1 MKKMKASLLATF
13 LLIMVGALM
22 VGGATVAWFTSQAE
36 NNDNSFASGT
46 LEISLDK
53 PNGTKYFNI
62 SNIAPGDSG
71 STELTV
77 SNSGTLE
84 FRYNFSL
91 TEEGKLFDGETP
103 LVITIKDSKGEVVD
117 LEANRTLDPDEDE
130 TFMVYWAMPSAAGN
144 SYQNLSG
151 TLGISV
157 LAEQTAAP

>member
-1 MKKMKASLLATF
+1 MKKMKTSILAAF

-36 NNDNSFASGT
+36 NNDNSFAAGT

-71 STELTV
+71 STRLTV
-77 SNSGTLE
+77 SNTGTLE
-84 FRYNFSL
+84 FRYSFSL
-91 TEEGKLFDGETP
+91 TEEGGLFDGDTP
-103 LVITIKDSKGEVVD
+103 MVITVKDSEGKVVD
-117 LEANRTLDPDEDE
+117 LGASRTLDSDEDE
-130 TFMVYWAMPSAAGN
+130 TFTVYWSMPSAAGN
-144 SYQNLSG
+144 SYQKQSG